1 MKKIFK
7 SFILIALIALSFN
20 FNAQAQPSQRKVST
34 IVGDALAKL
43 PAKDI
48 KLGDEL
54 AGELLS
60 TGKEGMDMLYNMFV
74 KQDESMVPV
83 EFALGAIASKATA
96 EGGEK
101 LQNVIDLYK
110 GYADKSTDETIK
122 QFFVR
127 QLMVLGCNYDNKN
140 TTTKSEYDPGTTPA
154 TKIKDLVKA
163 AKKGVDNVKLFDM
176 LGKVGDVAAAK
187 TAIAAAL
194 PAIKSDETKADLLW
208 WLGEQKDKGLVNTFK
223 SFLGSSNDRVKSEA
237 AWALTKTADS
247 SVLPVLA
254 KMVASGNAGDA
265 ALAEKCLKC
274 FPGKIVDAVVPYFE
288 NASAA
293 GKQTILDLVSQR
305 CSAANKDLV
314 FGSLFDD
321 SENVSKAA
329 YAALASVA
337 EPEDLTTLYTLLES
351 SSTENRE
358 AIQNAILK
366 ALDGK
371 TNAEKYEILNYR
383 NNIVTPANKVCYWP
397 MIIQV
402 ADIPQTLGIMA
413 QNKNNPEMST
423 KALHAYIVK
432 SINSGENGVQRLLRF
447 REAMDL
453 TVNDAQRNTLLERI
467 GETGAFQGIM
477 YAAKFLDN
485 KATQVAAA
493 NAIREIATHNPS
505 FYGPEIVEVMNR
517 IKSVDTGRDFPYD
530 LQRIES
536 YLAAV
541 PADDPGYV
549 SMFNGKDL
557 TGWQGMI
564 PTNSNGEG
572 DPFLRAKLSAK
583 QLAAAQAKANEV
595 MKENWVVSN
604 GNIEFVGHAYDN
616 LCTTKKYKD
625 FEMYLDWKIYPGQPD
640 GDAGIYLRSCPQ
652 VQIWDTARTWVGAQV
667 GSGGLYNNQKTERI
681 PLVIADNAVGEWNS
695 FYIKMQGER
704 VTVYLNGQKVVDN
717 IVLENYWDRSL
728 PIPAEEYIE
737 LQAHG
742 SRIAYRD
749 LYIHELPSVEPTQ
762 LTAEEKA
769 EGFEML
775 FDGTS
780 LHKWHGNK
788 VDYNVVNGEIAVESR
803 SRGGASIGDLYTN
816 EEYGDF
822 IFRFEFKLTPG
833 ANNGVGVRSPGEG
846 DSAYVGYEVQI
857 LDHYNPI
864 YQPWLAPYQYHGSL
878 YGIIPA
884 KNRDALKPV
893 GEWNSEEIY
902 MKGSYVRVTV
912 NGQVVTEGD
921 IAEATKNGTIDGN
934 EHPGLKRDKGYIG
947 FLGHG
952 DRLWIRNVRVKK
964 IK

>member
-7 SFILIALIALSFN
+7 SLALIALVALSLS
-20 FNAQAQPSQRKVST
+20 FNAQAQPSLRKAST

-43 PAKDI
+43 PAKDL
-48 KLGDEL
+48 KLNDEL

-96 EGGEK
+96 EGGEALK
-101 LQNVIDLYK
+101 SVVDLYK
-110 GYADKSTDETIK
+110 GYADKSADETIK

-127 QLMVLGCNYDNKN
+127 QLMVMGCNYDGKN
-140 TTTKSEYDPGTTPA
+140 TTTTSEYDPGTTPA
-154 TKIKDLVKA
+154 TKIKDLLKA
-163 AKKGVDNVKLFDM
+163 AKKGVDNVQLFDM
-176 LGKVGDVAAAK
+176 LNKVGDVSAAK

-194 PAIKSDETKADLLW
+194 PAIKSDDTKADLLW
-208 WLGEQKDKGLVNTFK
+208 WLGEQKDSGLINTFK
-223 SFLGSSNDRVKSEA
+223 SFLGSGSDRVKEEA
-237 AWALTKTADS
+237 AWALTKTADA

-254 KMVASGNAGDA
+254 KMVASGSDGDA
-265 ALAEKCLKC
+265 SLAQKCLKC
-274 FPGKIVDAVVPYFE
+274 FPGKVVEAVTPYFDSA
-288 NASAA
+288 NAA
-293 GKQTILDLVSQR
+293 GKEAILGLISQR
-305 CSAANKDLV
+305 CSSANKQLV

-321 SENVSKAA
+321 SSTVSSAA
-329 YAALASVA
+329 YKALASVA
-337 EPEDLTTLYTLLES
+337 EPEDITTLFSLLES
-351 SSTENRE
+351 SSTNNRE
-358 AIQNAILK
+358 AIQNAVLNALEGK
-366 ALDGK
+366 AD
-371 TNAEKYEILNYR
+371 AEKYELLTNR
-383 NNIVTPANKVCYWP
+383 KNIVTEANKDCYWP
-397 MIIQV
+397 MIIKV

-413 QNKNNPEMST
+413 QNTSNPGMST
-423 KALHAYIVK
+423 AALEAYLDKI
-432 SINSGENGVQRLLRF
+432 SASGENGVQRLLRY
-447 REAMDL
+447 RAAMDYA
-453 TVNDAQRNTLLERI
+453 VNDEQRNTLLENI

-477 YAAKFLDN
+477 YAARFLDN
-485 KATQVAAA
+485 KATEVEAA
-493 NAIREIATHNPS
+493 NAIRHIATGNS
-505 FYGPEIVEVMNR
+505 SYYGPEIVEVMNR
-517 IKSVDTGRDFPYD
+517 LKKVDTGRDFPYD
-530 LQRIES
+530 LQRIEN

-564 PTNSNGEG
+564 PTNEWGEG
-572 DPFLRAKLSAK
+572 DPFLRAKLTPK
-583 QLAAAQAKANEV
+583 QLAAAQAKADKV
-595 MKENWVVSN
+595 MAENWVVAN
-604 GNIEFVGHAYDN
+604 GNIEFVGNAYDN

-625 FEMYLDWKIYPGQPD
+625 FEMYLDWKIYPGQKE

-652 VQIWDTARTWVGAQV
+652 VQIWDTARVWVGAQV

-717 IVLENYWDRSL
+717 IVLENYWNRDI

-749 LYIHELPSVEPTQ
+749 LYIHELTPVEPAQ
-762 LTAEEKA
+762 LSAEEKA

-788 VDYNVVNGEIAVESR
+788 VDYNVVDGEIAVESR

-816 EEYGDF
+816 DEYGDF

-833 ANNGVGVRSPGEG
+833 ANNGVGVRSPGVG
-846 DSAYVGYEVQI
+846 DSAYEGYEVQI

-884 KNRDALKPV
+884 KNRDALLPV

-921 IAEATKNGTIDGN
+921 IAEASKNGTIDGN
-934 EHPGLKRDKGYIG
+934 EHPGLKRTSGYIG

-964 IK
+964 L

>member
-7 SFILIALIALSFN
+7 SLALIALVALSLSI
-20 FNAQAQPSQRKVST
+20 NAQAQPSQRKVST

-43 PAKDI
+43 PAKDM
-48 KLGDEL
+48 KLNDEL

-83 EFALGAIASKATA
+83 EFALGTIASKATA

-110 GYADKSTDETIK
+110 GYADKSADETIK

-154 TKIKDLVKA
+154 VKVQDLLKA

-176 LGKVGDVAAAK
+176 LNRIGDIDAAK

-194 PAIKSDETKADLLW
+194 PAIKSDDTKADLLW
-208 WLGEQKDKGLVNTFK
+208 WLGEQKDKGLLDTFK
-223 SFLGSSNDRVKSEA
+223 SFLGSNNDRIKREA

-247 SVLPVLA
+247 SVLPALA

-274 FPGKIVDAVVPYFE
+274 FPGKIVDAVAPYFE

-293 GKQTILDLVSQR
+293 GKETILDLISQR
-305 CSAANKDLV
+305 CSAANKNLV
-314 FGSLFDD
+314 FGSLFDG

-329 YAALASVA
+329 YSALASVA
-337 EPEDLTTLYTLLES
+337 EPEDLISLYTLLES
-351 SSTENRE
+351 SSTDTRE
-358 AIQNAILK
+358 AIQSAILN
-366 ALDGK
+366 ALEGK

-383 NNIVTPANKVCYWP
+383 NNIVTEANKACYWP

-402 ADIPQTLGIMA
+402 ADIPQTLNIMA

-453 TVNDAQRNTLLERI
+453 TVNDEQRVTLLDRI

-485 KATQVAAA
+485 KATEVAAA
-493 NAIREIATHNPS
+493 NAIRKIATANPS
-505 FYGPEIVEVMNR
+505 YYGPEIVEVMKR

-530 LQRIES
+530 LQRIEN

-541 PADDPGYV
+541 PANDPGYV

-564 PTNSNGEG
+564 PTNANGEG

-583 QLAAAQAKANEV
+583 QLAAAQAKADEV
-595 MKENWVVSN
+595 MKENWVVAN

-625 FEMYLDWKIYPGQPD
+625 FEMYLDWKIYPGQRE

-652 VQIWDTARTWVGAQV
+652 VQIWDTARVWVGAQV

-749 LYIHELPSVEPTQ
+749 LYIHELESVEPTQ

-902 MKGSYVRVTV
+902 MKGNYVRVTV

-921 IAEATKNGTIDGN
+921 IAEASKNGTIDGN
-934 EHPGLKRDKGYIG
+934 EHPGLKRTSGYIG

>member
-1 MKKIFK
+1 MLMAFL
-7 SFILIALIALSFN
+7 FAG
-20 FNAQAQPSQRKVST
+20 NAQAQPTQRNAKTV
-34 IVGDALAKL
+34 VGDALAKL
-43 PAKDI
+43 PAKD
-48 KLGDEL
+48 LNLYNDL
-54 AGELLS
+54 ATELLA
-60 TGKEGMDMLYNMFV
+60 TGDEGMDLLYNMFV
-74 KQDESMVPV
+74 KQDDSMVPV
-83 EFALGAIASKATA
+83 EHALLAIASKAT
-96 EGGEK
+96 ELGGDK
-101 LQNVIDLYK
+101 LADVANK
-110 GYADKSTDETIK
+110 FKSFADKSEDETIK

-127 QLMVLGCNYDNKN
+127 ELMVLGVNYDNKN
-140 TTTKSEYDPGTTPA
+140 VTTTSEYDPGTTAAP
-154 TKIKDLVKA
+154 TIKQLVKA
-163 AKKGVDNVKLFDM
+163 IKKGTDNVSLFDM
-176 LGKVGDVAAAK
+176 LNRVNDVAAAK
-187 TAIAAAL
+187 DAIVKAL
-194 PAIKSDETKADLLW
+194 PKVKSNETKADLLW
-208 WLGEQKDKGLVNTFK
+208 WLGELKDNSLIDVFKGY
-223 SFLGSSNDRVKSEA
+223 LGSGDSRLKEEA
-237 AWALTKTADS
+237 AWALTKTGDA
-247 SVLPVLA
+247 SVLPMLA
-254 KMVASGNAGDA
+254 NLVSGSDSDAS
-265 ALAEKCLKC
+265 LAEKCLKC
-274 FPGKIVDAVVPYFE
+274 FPGKVADEVAPYFDK
-288 NASAA
+288 AGAA
-293 GKQTILDLVSQR
+293 GKQAILNLIAQR
-305 CSAANKDLV
+305 CSKGNKNLV
-314 FGSLFDD
+314 QDALFNNNAD
-321 SENVSKAA
+321 VSKAA
-329 YAALASVA
+329 FAALSSVA
-337 EPEDLTTLYTLLES
+337 SPADTLALYSLLES
-351 SSTENRE
+351 CNDADCESV
-358 AIQNAILK
+358 QKAILS
-366 ALDGK
+366 AMEGLS
-371 TNAEKYEILNYR
+371 NAEKYELLKNR
-383 NNIVTPANKVCYWP
+383 LSIVTPAAAQRYWP
-397 MIIQV
+397 MVIEV
-402 ADIPQTLGIMA
+402 ANIPQTLDIMA
-413 QNKNNPEMST
+413 KNTADADMST

-432 SINSGENGVQRLLRF
+432 SINAGENGVQRLLRW
-447 REAMDL
+447 REAMNY
-453 TVNDAQRNTLLERI
+453 TVNDAQRCTLLDRI

-485 KATQVAAA
+485 KATEVNAA
-493 NAIREIATHNPS
+493 NAIRQIATSNPN
-505 FYGPEIVEVMNR
+505 YWGPAIVDVMNR
-517 IKSVDTGRDFPYD
+517 IKSVDTGRDYPYD
-530 LQRIES
+530 LQRIEN

-564 PTNSNGEG
+564 PTNANGEG

-583 QLAAAQAKANEV
+583 KLAAAQAKADKV
-595 MKENWVVSN
+595 MAENWVVEN

-616 LCTTKKYKD
+616 LCTKKKYKD
-625 FEMYLDWKIYPGQPD
+625 FEMYLDWKIYPGQRE

-652 VQIWDTARTWVGAQV
+652 VQIWDTARVWVGAQV

-717 IVLENYWDRSL
+717 IVLENYWNRDL
-728 PIPAEEYIE
+728 PIPTEEYIE

-769 EGFEML
+769 QGFEML

-788 VDYNVVNGEIAVESR
+788 IDYNVVDGEIAVESR

-816 EEYGDF
+816 DEYADF

-857 LDHYNPI
+857 LDHYNDI
-864 YQPWLAPYQYHGSL
+864 YKGWLAPYQYHGSL

-902 MKGSYVRVTV
+902 MKGNYIRVTV

-934 EHPGLKRDKGYIG
+934 DHPGLQRKSGYIG

-952 DRLWIRNVRVKK
+952 DRLWIRNVRVKRL
-964 IK
+964 